1 METVSSCF
9 MIELPPLHRE
19 LLMSKK
25 YIYDV
30 KSSSLYDVN
39 GFFLKK
45 VFCPKAKQWNQLM
58 ADDPLDRSR
67 GCRECRHRVVNLDTA
82 TTLSWSSHEEPCVYI
97 PAESTS
103 VIFLH
108 DSKELPAAN
117 SPDKL
122 TEGLVLIKTART
134 VEDINRAANMGYWP
148 DVRFVEYKDRE
159 SDEGFDARILHNQDI
174 NDSPQSWLAVG
185 QNPSTG
191 HIKWSDRDWSLFS
204 PGSLLKEIIPI
215 TGYYP
220 NYQQLPIAAYLI
232 PPSLPDGSEVI
243 LEDPIED
250 LAGRARNRDETRFD
264 PIKGYVKDRKV
275 LIDYQSV
282 KRRVV
287 MG

>member
-1 METVSSCF
+1 
-9 MIELPPLHRE
+9 
-19 LLMSKK
+19 MSNK

-30 KSSSLYDVN
+30 KSSSLYDSN
-39 GFFLKK
+39 GLFLKK
-45 VFCPKAKQWNQLM
+45 VFCPKAQQWNQLI

-67 GCRECRHRVVNLDTA
+67 GCRECRHRVVNLDKA
-82 TTLSWSSHEEPCVYI
+82 TSLNWSSNEEPCVYI

-108 DSKELPAAN
+108 DSKELAAAN
-117 SPDKL
+117 SPKKH

-148 DVRFVEYKDRE
+148 DVRLIEYKDRE
-159 SDEGFDARILHNQDI
+159 SDEELFARFDQRDDI
-174 NDSPQSWLAVG
+174 NDLPSSWLAVG

-191 HIKWSDRDWSLFS
+191 HIECSDRDWSLFS
-204 PGSLLKEIIPI
+204 ARSLLKEIIPT

-232 PPSLPDGSEVI
+232 PPNLPDGSEVI
-243 LEDPIED
+243 IEDPIED
-250 LAGRARNRDETRFD
+250 LAGRARNRDEARFD
-264 PIKGYVKDRKV
+264 PIKGHVKDRKV
-275 LIDYQSV
+275 QIDYRSV
-282 KRRVV
+282 KRHHV

>member
-1 METVSSCF
+1 
-9 MIELPPLHRE
+9 
-19 LLMSKK
+19 MSKK

-39 GFFLKK
+39 GIFLKK
-45 VFCPKAKQWNQLM
+45 VFCPKAKHWNQLI
-58 ADDPLDRSR
+58 ADDPIDRSR
-67 GCRECRHRVVNLDTA
+67 GCRQCRHRVVNLDTA
-82 TTLSWSSHEEPCVYI
+82 PTLNWSSNEEPCVYI

-108 DSKELPAAN
+108 DSKELPVAN
-117 SPDKL
+117 SPKKHI
-122 TEGLVLIKTART
+122 EGLVLIKTART

-148 DVRFVEYKDRE
+148 DVRLVEYKDRE
-159 SDEGFDARILHNQDI
+159 TDEDFVARAVQKQDL
-174 NDSPQSWLAVG
+174 NDPPQSWLAVG

-191 HIKWSDRDWSLFS
+191 HIEWSDRDWSLFAA
-204 PGSLLKEIIPI
+204 GSLLKEIIPI

-220 NYQQLPIAAYLI
+220 NYQPLPIAAYLI
-232 PPSLPDGSEVI
+232 PPNLPDGSEII

-275 LIDYQSV
+275 EIDYQSV
-282 KRRVV
+282 KRHNVV
-287 MG
+287 G